1 MTMKSRLWIFLFIA
15 AIITVK
21 LSTSKEATGEADPF
35 VDEVLYSSSSVEEN
49 TIILSGRD
57 NATYY
62 RYLIIDDY
70 DDSPENWSQPGFND
84 SGWVIAAA
92 PFGDREYNNVDPNTD
107 WDTTGSS
114 PYEDDII
121 LLSLIHI

>member
-1 MTMKSRLWIFLFIA
+1 MKSRLWVFLFLTA
-15 AIITVK
+15 AIAVM
-21 LSTSKEATGEADPF
+21 LSTSQEATGEADPF

-70 DDSPENWSQPGFND
+70 DDSPEK
-84 SGWVIAAA
+84 
-92 PFGDREYNNVDPNTD
+92 Y
-107 WDTTGSS
+107 
-114 PYEDDII
+114 
-121 LLSLIHI
+121 